1 MEINAHNCMPG
12 TGMRRNS
19 LPKREMRSALNPA
32 FLEQLLSLA

>member
-19 LPKREMRSALNPA
+19 LLKREMRAALDPTY
-32 FLEQLLSLA
+32 LEPLLSLA